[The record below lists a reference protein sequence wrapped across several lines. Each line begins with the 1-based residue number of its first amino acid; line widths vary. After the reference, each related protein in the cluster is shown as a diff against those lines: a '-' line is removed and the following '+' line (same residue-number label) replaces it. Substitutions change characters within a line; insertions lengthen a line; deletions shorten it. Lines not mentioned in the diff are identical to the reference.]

1 VRRTPPAALD
11 RRAPTDWEH
20 VEKHPVSAV
29 LDEIK
34 PSPVILGINWY
45 SGFDDPQ
52 QDEEGRFWL
61 PSSNIGSIRGGHCI
75 CVKSIQP
82 DRLEWYR
89 FYDQGEEGACVGFG
103 VSRAQTMLNRVT
115 YDAFWLYHEAQ
126 KMDEWPGE
134 DYDGTSV
141 RAGLAV
147 AATLGLKRLPS
158 GVVAP
163 GDGISAYR
171 WARSVEEVHATI
183 QLPLADELG
192 AVPLVN
198 SWGAYYPHITWLP
211 DSVLERLLGE
221 DGEAA
226 VITDR

>member
-1 VRRTPPAALD
+1 MGAKLDRLPPA
-11 RRAPTDWEH
+11 DWVH
-20 VEKHPVSAV
+20 VEKYPLSAAPVT
-29 LDEIK
+29 K
-34 PSPVILGINWY
+34 PTPVVLGINWY
-45 SGFDDPQ
+45 DAFDDPELA
-52 QDEEGRFWL
+52 DDGRWWIRAKNL
-61 PSSNIGSIRGGHCI
+61 GSIRGGHCLT
-75 CVKSIQP
+75 VKSKQP
-82 DRLEWYR
+82 DQLGWYR

-103 VSRAQTMLNRVT
+103 VSRAMTMLNRVT

-141 RAGLAV
+141 RAGLGV
-147 AATLGLKRLPS
+147 AATKGLKRLPS
-158 GVVAP
+158 GDVAA

-171 WARSVEEVHATI
+171 WTIDVEEVHRTI
-183 QLPLADELG
+183 GLPLADQLE

-198 SWGAYYPHITWLP
+198 SWGAYYPHVTWLP
-211 DSVLERLLGE
+211 DSVLERLLRE